1 MASPLLFY
9 LLAGIAASFAG
20 YSFISYLVAKDK
32 NWKSL
37 MRIIMVANIYCL
49 TTIIVIIN
57 QNAVITSLG
66 VIYFTGEVIVILFLV
81 RLERRLIQNH
91 Q

>member
-1 MASPLLFY
+1 
-9 LLAGIAASFAG
+9 
-20 YSFISYLVAKDK
+20 
-32 NWKSL
+32 

-81 RLERRLIQNH
+81 RLERRLIQNR